1 MTTRI
6 VFRAPDANESR
17 LAMGRSGAENLP
29 NTKGRYLFFDGNDF
43 IQVQGLNVNL
53 PAVVGTPASRTPSF
67 CLLAPEE
74 VAMVEAALNLQGYFK
89 ISAVAEAIR
98 RNPKYVSK
106 FSTTWAANGWLTE
119 IQSSTENP
127 PRRLGRRLT
136 KPLVRMA
143 GLDNKY
149 PELMSELPEKETLA
163 VSVDEEN
170 E

>member
-1 MTTRI
+1 VCKEDVPT
-6 VFRAPDANESR
+6 
-17 LAMGRSGAENLP
+17 
-29 NTKGRYLFFDGNDF
+29 
-43 IQVQGLNVNL
+43 
-53 PAVVGTPASRTPSF
+53 
-67 CLLAPEE
+67 
-74 VAMVEAALNLQGYFK
+74 AAGGFTL
-89 ISAVAEAIR
+89 
-98 RNPKYVSK
+98 NPKYVSK

-163 VSVDEEN
+163 VSIDEEN